1 MVPAYFRKLARLP
14 LNPNGKID
22 YFGLS
27 AQEPFIDDREAA
39 FEAPFGEMEQK
50 LRRSLPKSSALRAS
64 AGGIIFSLSAAIRC
78 WRRKPRRAF
87 ANHWE
92 SIWNSVLSWKRRQ
105 SKRWAGASKRCGSSA
120 DAAQSADREEI
131 EL

>member
-1 MVPAYFRKLARLP
+1 LARLP

-27 AQEPFIDDREAA
+27 AQEPFIDDRDAA
-39 FEAPFGEMEQK
+39 FEAPSGQMERK
-50 LRRSLPKSSALRAS
+50 LEA
-64 AGGIIFSLSAAIRC
+64 IFAQVLGV
-78 WRRKPRRAF
+78 
-87 ANHWE
+87 E
-92 SIWNSVLSWKRRQ
+92 SIGRRDNFFALGGHSLLAAQ
-105 SKRWAGASKRCGSSA
+105 AAARIRESFGIDLELRSFMEAPTIEALGRRIEALGSSA